1 MGMKSLNKAK
11 LGLVAESVVPTLG
24 SGADNLEF
32 KVSQGYLEKTY
43 GNKTRKEDEKSNCS
57 LVK

>member
-43 GNKTRKEDEKSNCS
+43 GNKTRKRR
-57 LVK
+57 